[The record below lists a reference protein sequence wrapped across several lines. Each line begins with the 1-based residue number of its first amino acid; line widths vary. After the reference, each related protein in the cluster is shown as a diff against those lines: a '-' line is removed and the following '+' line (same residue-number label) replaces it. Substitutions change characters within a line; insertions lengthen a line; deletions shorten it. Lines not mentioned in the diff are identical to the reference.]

1 MSKKDFKIKVISKHE
16 AGSILLRY
24 HYLKDIS
31 KGFKS
36 GYNYGL
42 FEKDCLVGV
51 IIFTGFPVP
60 ELAKGM
66 LGLDRTEQQGLF
78 ELSRLC
84 LEPTI
89 QKKEH
94 NLASWFV
101 SKAIQ
106 QIKRDTEVKVI
117 LSYADSEFHNG
128 TVYKACNF
136 GYYGL
141 TAPKKDFWIEQND
154 GTFVKH
160 SRGKTKGVK
169 GEWRLRSRKHRYL
182 MVFDKKQTVL
192 WEKVK

>member
-1 MSKKDFKIKVISKHE
+1 MPKTDFKIKAISKHE
-16 AGSILLRY
+16 AGTILLRY

-60 ELAKGM
+60 ELSKGM
-66 LGLDRTEQQGLF
+66 LGLGRTEQQGLF

-84 LEPTI
+84 LDPIT

-101 SKAIQ
+101 SRS
-106 QIKRDTEVKVI
+106 IKQLKIDTEVKVI
-117 LSYADSEFHNG
+117 LSYADSEFHDG

-136 GYYGL
+136 DYYGL
-141 TAPKKDFWIEQND
+141 SAPKKDFWIEQND

-169 GEWRLRSRKHRYL
+169 GEWRLRSQKHRYL
-182 MVFDKKQTVL
+182 MVFDKKLTVL
-192 WEKVK
+192 WKKVK